1 MPTYKAP
8 LEDMRFVLHELF
20 DSASRAV
27 LPGNTDFSR
36 DLIDSILGHASRLA
50 EDVLFPLNQQGDL
63 EGCVLE
69 NGRVRTPSGF
79 KKAYKIF
86 CDGGWTA
93 MSASPDWGGQAVP
106 IPVAMMVDEMLCSS
120 NVAFALYPGLSRGAY
135 VALSHVGGEDLKEIY
150 LPNLVSGKWSA
161 TMCLTEAHCGTDLGM
176 LRTRAVPK
184 EDGSY
189 GISGDK
195 IFISAGEHDL
205 TENIIHLVLARLPDA
220 PAGVRGISMFLV
232 PKFLPKKDG
241 TPGPRNGVQCTALE
255 HKMGIHGSATCTM
268 NFDNATG
275 WLLGEPNKGLAGM
288 FTMMNVERVAV
299 GMQGLGIAEVAYQ
312 NAVLYARER
321 LQGRSLRGPKA
332 PTKPADPI
340 IVHPDIRRM
349 LLTMRAYI
357 EGCRAVAC
365 WVGNE
370 LEVLQK
376 SDDIDAKLVAEDF
389 SALMTPVVKA
399 LFTDLG
405 FEIASLAV
413 QVYGGH
419 GYIRDHGV
427 EQFLRDARISMLYEG
442 TNGVQ
447 ALDLVTRKLPHD
459 RGRLLSRF
467 FGPVVGFIEQQS
479 QNRALEPF
487 LPQLR
492 RAVEHLQSATS
503 FIAENAPSNHDEAGA
518 ASAEYLRLFGL
529 VALAFVWTRMAS
541 VSAPRIEEPGH
552 RGKFY
557 RAKVRTAQFFMDR
570 LLPQTG
576 ALLAAIQSGS
586 KIMMEFEDTAF

>member
-1 MPTYKAP
+1 
-8 LEDMRFVLHELF
+8 
-20 DSASRAV
+20 
-27 LPGNTDFSR
+27 
-36 DLIDSILGHASRLA
+36 
-50 EDVLFPLNQQGDL
+50 
-63 EGCVLE
+63 
-69 NGRVRTPSGF
+69 
-79 KKAYKIF
+79 
-86 CDGGWTA
+86 
-93 MSASPDWGGQAVP
+93 
-106 IPVAMMVDEMLCSS
+106 
-120 NVAFALYPGLSRGAY
+120 
-135 VALSHVGGEDLKEIY
+135 
-150 LPNLVSGKWSA
+150 
-161 TMCLTEAHCGTDLGM
+161 
-176 LRTRAVPK
+176 
-184 EDGSY
+184 
-189 GISGDK
+189 
-195 IFISAGEHDL
+195 
-205 TENIIHLVLARLPDA
+205 
-220 PAGVRGISMFLV
+220 MFLV

-241 TPGPRNGVQCTALE
+241 TLGERNGVQCTALE

-332 PTKPADPI
+332 PAKPADPI
-340 IVHPDIRRM
+340 IVHPDVRRM

-365 WVGNE
+365 WVGKE

-376 SDDIDAKLVAEDF
+376 SDDTDAKLAAEDF

-399 LFTDLG
+399 LFTDIG

-427 EQFLRDARISMLYEG
+427 EQFLRDVRISMLYEG

-467 FGPVVGFIEQQS
+467 FGPVVEFIEQQS
-479 QNRALEPF
+479 QNRVLEPF
-487 LPQLR
+487 LPHLR
-492 RAVEHLQSATS
+492 HAVEHLQFATS

-529 VALAFVWTRMAS
+529 VALAFVWTRMVS
-541 VSAPRIEEPGH
+541 VSAPRIGEPGH
-552 RGKFY
+552 LGQFY